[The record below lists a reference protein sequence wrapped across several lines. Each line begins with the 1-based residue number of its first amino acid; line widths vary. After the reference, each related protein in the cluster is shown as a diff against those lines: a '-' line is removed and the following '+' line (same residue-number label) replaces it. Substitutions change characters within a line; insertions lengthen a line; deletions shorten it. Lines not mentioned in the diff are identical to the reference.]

1 MTDGAIGE
9 MATPTGLPG
18 VGSIGRDVQVRP
30 RSGPKGLDAGS
41 LGAARDA
48 AMTTAAPQRRDRF
61 RHEALLYAGDEE
73 FVEECAAF
81 VADGVAED
89 EAVMVV
95 VAAPKIDRLRT
106 RLGSYGRHGAL
117 RGHVRSRSQPESD
130 HRGVA
135 TLLRRPSGRTVPRH
149 R

>member
-1 MTDGAIGE
+1 MQA
-9 MATPTGLPG
+9 PSLPH
-18 VGSIGRDVQVRP
+18 
-30 RSGPKGLDAGS
+30 A
-41 LGAARDA
+41 DA

-106 RLGSYGRHGAL
+106 RLGLPPTRCTC
-117 RGHVRSRSQPESD
+117 GHVRSRSQPESD